1 MAKRHRELLARLDPV
16 GLNRYQ
22 ITEKDLQTIEKYL
35 KIIQAGWTA
44 GLTWQELLKYGGP
57 YGTSIAIH
65 EIIEIRLLK
74 NRGLRPLKQRTHILQ
89 RLLAQNI
96 DAHVIATYEEHLYLQ
111 EVILKLFKQTFQV
124 ATLIKAN
131 RNNTIYPSD
140 LQLFLESDLGV
151 YILEENRVEHARQVI
166 QNLKGVSKI

>member
-35 KIIQAGWTA
+35 KIIQARLTTA
-44 GLTWQELLKYGGP
+44 STWRELVQYGGP

-65 EIIEIRLLK
+65 EIVEIRLLK

-89 RLLAQNI
+89 RLLAQHI
-96 DAHVIATYEEHLYLQ
+96 DAHVIATYEEHIYLQ
-111 EVILKLFKQTFQV
+111 EVILNLFKQTFQV

-131 RNNTIYPSD
+131 RSHTD

-166 QNLKGVSKI
+166 QNLKGVNKI

>member
-1 MAKRHRELLARLDPV
+1 VAKRHRELLARLDPV

-22 ITEKDLQTIEKYL
+22 ITEKELETIEKYL
-35 KIIQAGWTA
+35 RIIQGRLTSAS
-44 GLTWQELLKYGGP
+44 TWQELVQYGGP

-65 EIIEIRLLK
+65 EIVEIRLLK

-111 EVILKLFKQTFQV
+111 EVLQKLFRANFQV

-131 RNNTIYPSD
+131 RNNTTD
-140 LQLFLESDLGV
+140 LQRFLESDLGV
-151 YILEENRVEHARQVI
+151 YILEENRVEDARQVI
-166 QNLKGVSKI
+166 RALKGVKKI

>member
-35 KIIQAGWTA
+35 KIIQARLTTGS
-44 GLTWQELLKYGGP
+44 TWQELVQYGGP

-65 EIIEIRLLK
+65 EIVEIRLLK

-89 RLLAQNI
+89 RLLAKHI
-96 DAHVIATYEEHLYLQ
+96 DAHVIATYEEHVYLQ
-111 EVILKLFKQTFQV
+111 EVIQQFSKQTFQV

-131 RNNTIYPSD
+131 RNNTAE
-140 LQLFLESDLGV
+140 LQRFLESDLGV
-151 YILEENRVEHARQVI
+151 YILEENRASHARQVI
-166 QNLKGVSKI
+166 QALKGVSQI

>member
-22 ITEKDLQTIEKYL
+22 ITEKDLETIEKYL
-35 KIIQAGWTA
+35 KIIQAGLAA
-44 GLTWQELLKYGGP
+44 GSTWRELVQYGGP

-65 EIIEIRLLK
+65 EIVEIRLLK
-74 NRGLRPLKQRTHILQ
+74 NRGLRPLKQRTHTL
-89 RLLAQNI
+89 RNLLAQNI
-96 DAHVIATYEEHLYLQ
+96 DAHVIATYEEHVYLQ
-111 EVILKLFKQTFQV
+111 EALQLLFQEHFQV

-131 RNNTIYPSD
+131 QNNTD
-140 LQLFLESDLGV
+140 LQRFLESDLGV

-166 QNLKGVSKI
+166 QTLKGWRKI